1 MPPGGWTD
9 STERNLLLT
18 IIHLTAPQLPKWDQV
33 AALMG
38 DGFTAESTRQRFQ
51 KMRKDCK
58 AEFGEPAAAPGGTPS
73 KATSRKAK
81 ASAPNGETPSKSTGK
96 RKAGKTAVDADDSEE
111 GGSPTKKQAVKKEED
126 GFESGELHGF

>member
-1 MPPGGWTD
+1 
-9 STERNLLLT
+9 
-18 IIHLTAPQLPKWDQV
+18 
-33 AALMG
+33 
-38 DGFTAESTRQRFQ
+38 
-51 KMRKDCK
+51 MRKDCK

-96 RKAGKTAVDADDSEE
+96 RKAGKTTVDADDSEE